1 MSVLEYVL
9 DGLAAE
15 LELERE
21 LGVRSIECDRALL
34 TSSAKTSAIR
44 GPAPQPIVGGEK
56 KSSTSVFD
64 FVFLHD
70 RRLSP
75 GGVEMMAKAITALGK
90 TDETAPIIIVPP
102 LPKAKLYVVLG
113 GLALRKFFPELR
125 GEPGDWLK
133 STRGENVLV
142 TYSPEY
148 ILRFSEVTPAV
159 RKIKEEMWRNLK
171 SILKRTNS

>member
-34 TSSAKTSAIR
+34 TSSASAPVVR
-44 GPAPQPIVGGEK
+44 GPAPQPMVGGEK

-90 TDETAPIIIVPP
+90 TDATAPIVIVPP

-113 GLALRKFFPELR
+113 GLAMRKFFPELR

>member
-1 MSVLEYVL
+1 
-9 DGLAAE
+9 
-15 LELERE
+15 
-21 LGVRSIECDRALL
+21 
-34 TSSAKTSAIR
+34 
-44 GPAPQPIVGGEK
+44 
-56 KSSTSVFD
+56 
-64 FVFLHD
+64 
-70 RRLSP
+70 
-75 GGVEMMAKAITALGK
+75 MMAKAIMALGK
-90 TDETAPIIIVPP
+90 TDETAPIIIIPP

-133 STRGENVLV
+133 SARGENVLV

-148 ILRFSEVTPAV
+148 ILRFPEVTPAV